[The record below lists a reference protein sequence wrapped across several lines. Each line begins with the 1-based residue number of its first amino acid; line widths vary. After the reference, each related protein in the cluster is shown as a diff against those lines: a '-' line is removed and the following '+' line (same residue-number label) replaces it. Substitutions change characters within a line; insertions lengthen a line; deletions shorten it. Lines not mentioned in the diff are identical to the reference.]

1 MEACFSV
8 CFRPGAVFVEKIY
21 HQKTVPE
28 GDKGMQ
34 RRIIDE
40 KLLTR
45 YENWLYENER
55 SRGTVKRYR
64 ACLVQFILFLKGNP
78 VSKEQVIRWKE
89 RLRGRMAP
97 STVNGFLAAVNG
109 LSRYMGWDDCMVRF
123 LKVKQRI
130 FCPEGRELSKAEYHR
145 LVAAAGEHGNERLA
159 LLLQT
164 VCATGIRISEL
175 GYITVEAARRKMAMV
190 DCKGKVRQIF
200 LPEKLC
206 RILLE
211 YAEKRGIQ
219 NGMLFITRTKKML
232 DRSNIW
238 RDMKKAAALAGVDLK
253 KVFPHNLR
261 HLFARSFYSQERD
274 MLRLADILGHS
285 SIATTRIYTME
296 SGENHARQLE
306 KMDLI
311 INDYNKMTLLL

>member
-1 MEACFSV
+1 ME
-8 CFRPGAVFVEKIY
+8 
-21 HQKTVPE
+21 
-28 GDKGMQ
+28 

-40 KLLTR
+40 KLLTK

-55 SRGTVKRYR
+55 SRGTIKRYR
-64 ACLVQFILFLKGNP
+64 TCLVRFARFLEGRP

-89 RLRGRMAP
+89 GLKGKMSP

-109 LSRYMGWDDCMVRF
+109 LFRYVGWDDCAVRF
-123 LKVKQRI
+123 LKVKQGI
-130 FCPEGRELSKAEYHR
+130 FCREDRELTKEEYHR
-145 LVAAAGEHGNERLA
+145 LVVAAGENGNERLA

-175 GYITVEAARRKMAMV
+175 DHITVEAARRKTAMV

-200 LPEKLC
+200 LPSSLC
-206 RILLE
+206 RLLLE
-211 YAEKRGIQ
+211 YAKKREIHS
-219 NGMLFITRTKKML
+219 GMIFVTRTKRKL

-238 RDMKKAAALAGVDLK
+238 RDMKKAAALAGVELGK
-253 KVFPHNLR
+253 AFPHNLR
-261 HLFARSFYSQERD
+261 HLFARSFYSQEKD

-285 SIATTRIYTME
+285 SITTTRIYTRE

-306 KMDLI
+306 KMNLI
-311 INDYNKMTLLL
+311 FNDYNKIYLLL